1 MAVNEQQRFEQFSAV
16 LLNELLERTKK
27 TLELL
32 VPETRSQGLLP
43 FALNPTFAEI
53 YAEILKVGIYPIV
66 ISRRPV
72 RAIQGDVDWTTEGR
86 EYLLTVLD
94 DRSNAV
100 FTAWDYAW
108 DALWDERRVSAS
120 AQPQSQAK
128 ERKGGFLSALFGGLI
143 HHGRTEGEQDA
154 GETEDGNVDETMEGM
169 HAMLNHL
176 AERRGF
182 MPLFP
187 DDVKA
192 FKGLVRTKPQRVASA
207 WKELTQYHHQEF
219 NVVGK
224 EQAKTGVLSEALQK
238 WHYNLPERIGEFLVV
253 RAAVDLEHV
262 DKAFVGK
269 YIRQSARTQEEAE
282 RGMPY
287 LAAYWKQMRARP

>member
-1 MAVNEQQRFEQFSAV
+1 MAANEQERFEQFSSV
-16 LLNELLERTKK
+16 LFAELLERTKK
-27 TLELL
+27 NLELL
-32 VPETRSQGLLP
+32 VPEQRSEGPLP
-43 FALNPTFAEI
+43 FALNPAFAEI
-53 YAEILKVGIYPIV
+53 YAEILKIGIFPIV

-72 RAIQGDVDWTTEGR
+72 RAIVGDVNWAAEGR

-100 FTAWDYAW
+100 FVAWDYAW
-108 DALWDERRVSAS
+108 ESLWAERRVSA
-120 AQPQSQAK
+120 AAHAGEPAK
-128 ERKGGFLSALFGGLI
+128 ERKGGFLGALFGGLRR
-143 HHGRTEGEQDA
+143 HGKSEADIADA
-154 GETEDGNVDETMEGM
+154 DAEEAEETMEGM

-182 MPLFP
+182 MPLFA

-192 FKGLVRTKPQRVASA
+192 FKGLVRTKPARLASA
-207 WKELTQYHHQEF
+207 WKELTQYHQQEF
-219 NVVGK
+219 LTVGK
-224 EQAKTGVLSEALQK
+224 EQAKAGVLSENLQK

-253 RAAVDLEHV
+253 RAAVDLDHV

-269 YIRQSARTQEEAE
+269 YIRQSARSQEEAE

-287 LAAYWKQMRARP
+287 LAAYWRQMRNR